1 MYSTGPGA
9 LLHIPTPRRSDRT
22 TKDRH
27 IIRLD
32 TPPTPS
38 FQLALV
44 DTRPVAM
51 RWHSKNVD
59 GWSFLGVELV
69 MAPGTTNPVYSTW
82 SCAAS
87 GSTETQ
93 LIGWR

>member
-1 MYSTGPGA
+1 MSWVSVDPDAAHEHVEYTG
-9 LLHIPTPRRSDRT
+9 LV
-22 TKDRH
+22 
-27 IIRLD
+27 
-32 TPPTPS
+32 TPS
-38 FQLALV
+38 FQMALV

-59 GWSFLGVELV
+59 GWSFLGVELA
-69 MAPGTTNPVYSTW
+69 MAPGTTKPVYSTC